1 MKYTND
7 KLMIKNNIDYPF
19 VESANIYIY
28 MLYDI

>member
-7 KLMIKNNIDYPF
+7 KLTIKNNIDYPF

-28 MLYDI
+28 VV